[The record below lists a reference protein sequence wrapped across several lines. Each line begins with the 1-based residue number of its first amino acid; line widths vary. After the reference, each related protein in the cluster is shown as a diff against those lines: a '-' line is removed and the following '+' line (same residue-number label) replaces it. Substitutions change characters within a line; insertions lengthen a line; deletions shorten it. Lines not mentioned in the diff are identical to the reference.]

1 MARHAVLGK
10 RGIAA
15 LVLGIVGLAWT
26 SAQAEPLKIRI
37 AWSVAPA
44 QLAPIL
50 YDPPGVAKNNGKTY
64 TLETT
69 RHTGSSN
76 TLTALA
82 TGELDIAPMTFNVF
96 APAILNAQMTDL
108 RIIADEIR
116 DGIGD
121 YATNQYMVLKDS
133 PITKIEDLKGK
144 VMAMNGIGGGQDI
157 FMRVMLRKHG
167 LEYPRDYTIIE
178 SNFPAMRAMLV
189 EKKADLVVGVKPFTE
204 DPRFKSAARTLFT
217 QKEAVGE
224 SDMLFLTARKDFLE
238 KNRAAVIDFLEDYV
252 RVTRWYTDPA
262 NQKEAIA
269 IVSKFTKAPPEQLG
283 WIFTKGDFYRD
294 QDGRPDVAQIQKNM
308 DMLKEFNF
316 IKSDL
321 DVKKYTDLSLLDE
334 AAKRVK

>member
-1 MARHAVLGK
+1 MARHALLRRCGA
-10 RGIAA
+10 AA
-15 LVLGIVGLAWT
+15 LTLGLVFFGLG
-26 SAQAEPLKIRI
+26 SAHAELTKIRI

-50 YDPPGVAKNNGKTY
+50 YDPPGVAFKHGKTY

-108 RIIADEIR
+108 RIIADEFR
-116 DGIGD
+116 DGENG
-121 YATNQYMVLKDS
+121 YTTNQYMVLKDS
-133 PITKIEDLKGK
+133 SIQKIEDLKGK

-217 QKEAVGE
+217 QKEAVGP
-224 SDMLFLTARKDFLE
+224 SDMLFLTARTGFLQ
-238 KNRAAVIDFLEDYV
+238 KNRAAVVDFLEDYV
-252 RVTRWYTDPA
+252 RSIRWYMDPA

-283 WIFTKGDFYRD
+283 WIFTKGDFYRNNS
-294 QDGRPDVAQIQKNM
+294 GRPDIAQIQQSM
-308 DMLKEFNF
+308 DMLKEFKF
-316 IKSDL
+316 IKADL
-321 DVKKYTDLSLLDE
+321 DVKKYADLSLLDE
-334 AAKRVK
+334 AAARVK

>member
-1 MARHAVLGK
+1 
-10 RGIAA
+10 
-15 LVLGIVGLAWT
+15 
-26 SAQAEPLKIRI
+26 
-37 AWSVAPA
+37 
-44 QLAPIL
+44 
-50 YDPPGVAKNNGKTY
+50 
-64 TLETT
+64 
-69 RHTGSSN
+69 
-76 TLTALA
+76 
-82 TGELDIAPMTFNVF
+82 MTFNVF

-133 PITKIEDLKGK
+133 PITKVEDLKGK

-224 SDMLFLTARKDFLE
+224 SDMLFLTARKGFLE

-294 QDGRPDVAQIQKNM
+294 QNGRPDVAQIQKSM

-316 IKSDL
+316 IKADL
-321 DVKKYTDLSLLDE
+321 DVNKYTDLSLLDE